1 MSGGFYILIAGALL
15 LASIVGSKASG
26 RLGVPGL
33 LLFLGVGMLSGSDG
47 PGGIEF
53 SNYLF
58 AQWAGTV
65 ALCFILFQ
73 GGLSTE
79 WLLVRPVLKKS
90 LSLATLGVLSST
102 GLMGAFA
109 HFVFGIPWL
118 TALLL
123 GAVVS
128 STDASAVFTVLKE
141 RRLGLRGEITPL
153 LELESGGND
162 PMAVFLTLGLITL
175 IQKPELSAFSIVPS
189 FFQEMLLGALFGY
202 VLGRVSLW
210 AINKLNLQFEGLYS
224 VMVIALALMIFGAA
238 ASVHG
243 SGFLAVY
250 IAGLV
255 LGNADFIHKR
265 SVLDFLDGVSWLMQ
279 IAMFLML
286 GLLVNP
292 HELLPTAGLALACSL
307 FLVFVARPV
316 SVYLS
321 LAASKMPK
329 RDKSMVAWVGLRGAV
344 PIVLATFPL
353 LSGVPGAKIL
363 FNVVFFIV
371 LTSVLLQGTTLTAVA
386 RLLKVREA
394 IPERPVYPIA
404 YRPTGTGR
412 NDMTE
417 VDVKVGS
424 EADGKRIMDLR
435 LPPGALVILVHRGG
449 EFLVPKGATTLQAGD
464 SVLVLA
470 IGEDLRAV
478 QAKLGAETLLSANRI
493 QTLKLL
499 SLSKEGKA

>member
-1 MSGGFYILIAGALL
+1 MNSGLYILIAGALL
-15 LASIVGSKASG
+15 LASILGSKASG

-33 LLFLGVGMLSGSDG
+33 LLFLGVGMLAGSDG

-79 WLLVRPVLKKS
+79 WSLVRPVLKKS
-90 LSLATLGVLSST
+90 LSLATLGVLIST
-102 GLMGAFA
+102 GVMGAFA
-109 HFVFGIPWL
+109 HFAFQLPWL
-118 TALLL
+118 SALLL

-175 IQKPELSAFSIVPS
+175 IQDPAQSVLGLAPQ
-189 FFQEMLLGALFGY
+189 FFREMLLGVLLGY
-202 VLGRVSLW
+202 GLGRASLW

-224 VMVIALALMIFGAA
+224 VMLIALALMTYGAA
-238 ASVHG
+238 ASLHG

-265 SVLDFLDGVSWLMQ
+265 SVLDFLDGLAWLMQ
-279 IAMFLML
+279 IGMFLML

-292 HELLPTAGLALACSL
+292 LDLLPTAGLALACAL
-307 FLVFVARPV
+307 VLVFVARPV

-353 LSGVPGAKIL
+353 LAGVPNANLL
-363 FNVVFFIV
+363 FNAVFFIV
-371 LTSVLLQGTTLTAVA
+371 LTSVLLQGTTLTLVA
-386 RLLKVREA
+386 RWLRVREEL
-394 IPERPVYPIA
+394 PERPVYPIA

-412 NDMTE
+412 NDMAE
-417 VDVKVGS
+417 VDVGPGS
-424 EADGKRIMDLR
+424 EADGRRIMDLK
-435 LPPGALVILVHRGG
+435 LPPDALVILVHRGG

-470 IGEDLRAV
+470 LGDDLRAV
-478 QAKLGAETLLSANRI
+478 QMKLGHQGTVRAVLGPPGRKRKAARSAR
-493 QTLKLL
+493 
-499 SLSKEGKA
+499 

>member
-1 MSGGFYILIAGALL
+1 MNSGLYILIAGALL
-15 LASIVGSKASG
+15 LASVLGSKASG

-33 LLFLGVGMLSGSDG
+33 LLFLGVGMLAGSDG
-47 PGGIEF
+47 PGGIAF

-79 WLLVRPVLKKS
+79 WSLVRPVLKKS
-90 LSLATLGVLSST
+90 LSLATLGVLIST
-102 GLMGAFA
+102 GVMGAFA
-109 HFVFGIPWL
+109 HFVFHLPWL
-118 TALLL
+118 NALLL

-175 IQKPELSAFSIVPS
+175 IQDPS
-189 FFQEMLLGALFGY
+189 QSVLGLAPQFFREMLLGVLLGY
-202 VLGRVSLW
+202 GLGRASLW

-224 VMVIALALMIFGAA
+224 VMLIALALMTYGAA
-238 ASVHG
+238 ASLHG

-265 SVLDFLDGVSWLMQ
+265 SVLDFLDGLAWLMQ
-279 IAMFLML
+279 IGMFLML

-292 HELLPTAGLALACSL
+292 LELLPTAGLALACAL
-307 FLVFVARPV
+307 VLVFVARPV
-316 SVYLS
+316 SVYIS

-353 LSGVPGAKIL
+353 LAGVPNANLL
-363 FNVVFFIV
+363 FNAVFFIV
-371 LTSVLLQGTTLTAVA
+371 LTSVLLQGTTLTLVA
-386 RLLKVREA
+386 RWLRVREEV
-394 IPERPVYPIA
+394 PERPLYPIA

-412 NDMTE
+412 NDMAE
-417 VDVKVGS
+417 VDVGPGS
-424 EADGKRIMDLR
+424 EADGRRIMDLK
-435 LPPGALVILVHRGG
+435 LPPDALVILVHRGG

-470 IGEDLRAV
+470 LGDDLKAV
-478 QAKLGAETLLSANRI
+478 QTKLGHQGTVRAALGLP
-493 QTLKLL
+493 
-499 SLSKEGKA
+499 GH